1 MQTLLTVKS
10 ITYAQKGQQF
20 LEKNWIH
27 SSVVP
32 TPEMISKRGCSY
44 ALLVRGDADRAAKL
58 LGTGGH
64 TGVGQIF
71 LSAWERKRPMNG
83 RAVYFDQAATSWPK
97 PPAVIQ
103 AVNQALIQF
112 GGNPGHGG
120 HGWR

>member
-20 LEKNWIH
+20 LEKYWIH

-58 LGTGGH
+58 LEQIGIQVLGKYPYPIRKGTD
-64 TGVGQIF
+64 
-71 LSAWERKRPMNG
+71 R
-83 RAVYFDQAATSWPK
+83 
-97 PPAVIQ
+97 
-103 AVNQALIQF
+103 
-112 GGNPGHGG
+112 
-120 HGWR
+120 

>member
-58 LGTGGH
+58 LEQVK
-64 TGVGQIF
+64 GVLRVRIVKETDEWAGSIF
-71 LSAWERKRPMNG
+71 
-83 RAVYFDQAATSWPK
+83 
-97 PPAVIQ
+97 
-103 AVNQALIQF
+103 
-112 GGNPGHGG
+112 
-120 HGWR
+120 